1 MTAIVKIAM
10 RAGAAVSA
18 PSSAAASAA
27 ASVPPPAV
35 PTTAPVRTGIGFYQ
49 QQQAPTTAPMAGA
62 KRPAQYDAPTTAPA
76 DKRSRV
82 GEGGAAVGTA
92 GGYAAAVAAAD
103 AAADAGAQYGA
114 DAAVR
119 GEELRRELDPLS
131 SVDLEAESRAPEIVP
146 REGGAVDEAA
156 RFGSGERAAVLQRK
170 LSGIAAR
177 FGLQVR
183 GSLIASDGSLIAYDC
198 VPHLGLQVRGPLVA
212 SDGR

>member
-1 MTAIVKIAM
+1 VTAIVKIAM
-10 RAGAAVSA
+10 RAGAAASA

-49 QQQAPTTAPMAGA
+49 QQPQAPTTAPMAGA

-103 AAADAGAQYGA
+103 AAADAGAQYGGA

-119 GEELRRELDPLS
+119 GDELRRELDPLS

-183 GSLIASDGSLIAYDC
+183 
-198 VPHLGLQVRGPLVA
+198 
-212 SDGR
+212 

>member
-1 MTAIVKIAM
+1 MRAQDRQAQALHASAHHGALSPQVTAIVKIAM
-10 RAGAAVSA
+10 RAG
-18 PSSAAASAA
+18 AAASAA

-156 RFGSGERAAVLQRK
+156 RFGTGEHASAHHD
-170 LSGIAAR
+170 APHP
-177 FGLQVR
+177 FPQVR
-183 GSLIASDGSLIAYDC
+183 WTRPLA
-198 VPHLGLQVRGPLVA
+198 LGRVSVRPCCSV
-212 SDGR
+212 S

>member
-10 RAGAAVSA
+10 RAGAAASA

-49 QQQAPTTAPMAGA
+49 QQQPAPTTAPMAGA

-103 AAADAGAQYGA
+103 AAADAGAQYGGA

-119 GEELRRELDPLS
+119 GDELRRELDPLS

-183 GSLIASDGSLIAYDC
+183 WLTDC
-198 VPHLGLQVRGPLVA
+198 L
-212 SDGR
+212 

>member
-10 RAGAAVSA
+10 RAGAAASA
-18 PSSAAASAA
+18 PSSAA

-49 QQQAPTTAPMAGA
+49 QQQQAPTTAPMAGA
-62 KRPAQYDAPTTAPA
+62 KRPAQFDAPTTAPA

-103 AAADAGAQYGA
+103 AAADAGAQYGGA

-119 GEELRRELDPLS
+119 GDELRRELDPLS

-183 GSLIASDGSLIAYDC
+183 WLTDC
-198 VPHLGLQVRGPLVA
+198 L
-212 SDGR
+212 